1 MQDDEA
7 DMMLDSS
14 HHHGDFLS
22 PPGPHSPDVRS
33 AAKAQSTSETLA
45 CAADAVSHGAAD
57 SPADSPASNGVQ
69 QGKCPRLDAN

>member
-33 AAKAQSTSETLA
+33 AAKAQSTSETLV

-57 SPADSPASNGVQ
+57 SPAVNGVQ
-69 QGKCPRLDAN
+69 QGKCPRPDAI